1 MAVVSLLLISKDLF
15 NVLLEQVRVRV
26 AYVDKLEGI
35 LYSDFAP
42 AGQVVHEK
50 LHQVEEVAWLQASF
64 VKNATFVH
72 QREFV
77 LVDLAVQIL
86 VHLPNPLVD
95 FWLVVGE
102 A

>member
-1 MAVVSLLLISKDLF
+1 M
-15 NVLLEQVRVRV
+15 LLEQVGVGV
-26 AYVDKLEGI
+26 AYIDELESVLDG
-35 LYSDFAP
+35 DFAP
-42 AGQVVHEK
+42 AGQVVHQK

-64 VKNATFVH
+64 VKNATLVH

-102 A
+102 AQLSQNTDHVFLVDS